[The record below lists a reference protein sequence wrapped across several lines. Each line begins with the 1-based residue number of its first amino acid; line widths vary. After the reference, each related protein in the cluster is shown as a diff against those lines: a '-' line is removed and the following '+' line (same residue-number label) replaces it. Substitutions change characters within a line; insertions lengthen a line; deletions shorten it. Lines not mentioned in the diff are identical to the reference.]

1 MASDE
6 PLRVFISYA
15 RNDDHTPVEG
25 EGRGFVTTLVKFL
38 EHRLEYELRRPPV
51 VEIWR
56 DRGAIIP
63 SDQFGPKIE
72 AGINAADVLL
82 VVLSDHW
89 LKSKWCARE
98 LELFNSRFPPAEA
111 KHRIIVV
118 TKESVASDERPEPL
132 KGQEGYRFARRDKD
146 SPGGLYEYFALGK
159 PRLPEFQ
166 DVIIALALDIW
177 GRACTKGNVK
187 PPLVAETPEN
197 GTLGRTIFVAR
208 PAPDMKSSF
217 ERVVQELCDRGYDVV
232 PDPAREIPQDES
244 ATAFFDE
251 ALGSAESAVHLLGEK
266 AGFSPEE
273 LPAIATLQLQ
283 RSANRVA
290 SSTTFKRLIWA
301 PAEFMGLPRRDSI
314 EVLRRFGP
322 KMDSD
327 KVDDSDLSSFVDFIV
342 KHLHENAPESA
353 TAKHALPEDARV
365 YVYHKREDTEYARSV
380 ARALQKRNMEI
391 AMPIF
396 DADDAVARRWHAN
409 LLKSCDAVLVCWANA
424 DEGFTFSMIDEW
436 SDWKTL
442 GRGNDFAKRA
452 VVVGPPRNERKE
464 VLIEFPPRPQVDIVI
479 DLTGVDQPGPDA
491 FGSFVSATA

>member
-1 MASDE
+1 M
-6 PLRVFISYA
+6 RVFISYA

-132 KGQEGYRFARRDKD
+132 KGEGRLSLRAPRQGFTRRPLRVFRARETT
-146 SPGGLYEYFALGK
+146 PT
-159 PRLPEFQ
+159 EFQ

-251 ALGSAESAVHLLGEK
+251 ALGSAK
-266 AGFSPEE
+266 
-273 LPAIATLQLQ
+273 
-283 RSANRVA
+283 
-290 SSTTFKRLIWA
+290 
-301 PAEFMGLPRRDSI
+301 
-314 EVLRRFGP
+314 
-322 KMDSD
+322 
-327 KVDDSDLSSFVDFIV
+327 
-342 KHLHENAPESA
+342 
-353 TAKHALPEDARV
+353 
-365 YVYHKREDTEYARSV
+365 
-380 ARALQKRNMEI
+380 
-391 AMPIF
+391 
-396 DADDAVARRWHAN
+396 
-409 LLKSCDAVLVCWANA
+409 
-424 DEGFTFSMIDEW
+424 
-436 SDWKTL
+436 
-442 GRGNDFAKRA
+442 
-452 VVVGPPRNERKE
+452 
-464 VLIEFPPRPQVDIVI
+464 
-479 DLTGVDQPGPDA
+479 
-491 FGSFVSATA
+491 